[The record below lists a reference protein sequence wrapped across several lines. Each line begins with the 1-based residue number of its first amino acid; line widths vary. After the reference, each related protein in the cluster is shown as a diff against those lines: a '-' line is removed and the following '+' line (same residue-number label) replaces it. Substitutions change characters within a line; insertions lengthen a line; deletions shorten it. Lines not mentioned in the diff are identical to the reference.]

1 MYEEEVTKRIEIE
14 NLYLKTIKVSYTN
27 NQVFQL
33 LQILESEIEK
43 NEISKSEIEELRER
57 SSELEQINALLEA
70 ELNKSS

>member
-43 NEISKSEIEELRER
+43 NEISKSEIEDLRER